1 MIPAASQRGR
11 STKHA
16 RAAFCALL
24 ALLSCAACATTPAPE
39 VTGPRPNEPPYP
51 VLMVE
56 TPNRRAGAFQAWA
69 KFTSEQG
76 ITNAPEPELQ
86 PVTATL
92 RALPAMGATPLY
104 LPKVGDAVPMSEE
117 NTRESLRRF
126 ITNVAPLLGAQP
138 VHLSLLQ
145 RVDAADGTERA
156 VYEQRPFRYP
166 LRGGYGLVEITFTP
180 DRRVL
185 QITSTAIPEIEQ
197 LQRAG
202 TGTRPRSSADDLPA
216 QLAGKTFTYT
226 DASGNQQ
233 TLAINQA
240 ADVQVSELV
249 VYPRP
254 RAADPTVLE
263 FHLAWEIT
271 LKSDPSGAAVYM
283 DAVTNELLA
292 VGTRPR

>member
-1 MIPAASQRGR
+1 M
-11 STKHA
+11 KHSRVA
-16 RAAFCALL
+16 LCALL
-24 ALLSCAACATTPAPE
+24 ALLSCASCATTPAPDAA
-39 VTGPRPNEPPYP
+39 GPRPNEPPYP

-69 KFTSEQG
+69 KFASEQG
-76 ITNAPEPELQ
+76 IPDAPAPELQ

-92 RALPAMGATPLY
+92 RALPAGAALH

-126 ITNVAPLLGAQP
+126 ITSVAPLLGAQP
-138 VHLSLLQ
+138 VHLSLTQ
-145 RVDAADGTERA
+145 RVDAADGTQRA

-166 LRGGYGLVEITFTP
+166 LRGGYGIVEITFAP

-202 TGTRPRSSADDLPA
+202 AGTRPKWSADELPA
-216 QLAGKTFTYT
+216 QLAGKSFTYA
-226 DASGNQQ
+226 DAAGGQQ
-233 TLAINQA
+233 TLTINQPE
-240 ADVQVSELV
+240 DVLVRELV

-271 LKSDPSGAAVYM
+271 LKSDPSGAAVYL

-292 VGTRPR
+292 VGRPPR

>member
-1 MIPAASQRGR
+1 MKHSRG
-11 STKHA
+11 A
-16 RAAFCALL
+16 LYALL
-24 ALLSCAACATTPAPE
+24 ALLSCAACATTPAPDAA
-39 VTGPRPNEPPYP
+39 GPRPNEPPYP

-76 ITNAPEPELQ
+76 VMNAPAPELQ
-86 PVTATL
+86 PVTATI
-92 RALPAMGATPLY
+92 RALPALSPATPLH

-126 ITNVAPLLGAQP
+126 ITSVAPLLGAQP
-138 VHLSLLQ
+138 IHLSLTQ
-145 RVDAADGTERA
+145 RVDAADGTQRA
-156 VYEQRPFRYP
+156 VYEQRPFRFP
-166 LRGGYGLVEITFTP
+166 LRGGYGQVVITFTP
-180 DRRVL
+180 DGRVL

-202 TGTRPRSSADDLPA
+202 AGTRPKWSADELPA

-226 DASGNQQ
+226 DAAGVQR
-233 TLAINQA
+233 TMTINQA
-240 ADVQVSELV
+240 ENVQVRELV

-254 RAADPTVLE
+254 RATDPTVLE

-271 LKSDPSGAAVYM
+271 LKSDPTGAAVYL

-292 VGTRPR
+292 VGQPPR